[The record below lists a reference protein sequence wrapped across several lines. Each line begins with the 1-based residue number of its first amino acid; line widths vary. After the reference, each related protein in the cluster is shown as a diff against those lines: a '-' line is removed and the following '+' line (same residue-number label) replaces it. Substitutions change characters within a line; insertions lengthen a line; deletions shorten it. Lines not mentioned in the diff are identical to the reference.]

1 MRGVL
6 VPRSD
11 VNSDTAMIAEW
22 TVADRSRV
30 TAGMAIAQVETSK
43 AILDVAAPEDG
54 YLLHAAEQG
63 AEVHL
68 AEPIAYLF
76 AEVAELIA
84 HIAHGDLAHTGDRP
98 ADANGQPRATVP
110 AARRAGE
117 LGIDLGALRRPGLI
131 TVRDVEEA
139 AAASSSGLAELPDPL
154 PGRPGARRLMLVGAG
169 LGATQV
175 LEIVRAGDGSQDAV
189 AIVDDDR
196 ALWGGAV
203 GEVPVVGGSAELERL
218 FTRGTYDAA
227 VITIST
233 SVAVR
238 ARLRDL
244 CRAGGIPLSNAIDPT
259 ARIPADVVLGD
270 GNVIC
275 AFCHLG
281 AGARIGDNNFLSAYN
296 SFDHHNEL
304 GSDISTGPG
313 CMASGLVRIEDRV
326 RMGTGVFI
334 EPHVTVGA
342 GALIASGAVLRSSVP
357 AGHAVKTRVVT
368 TAVVPVGR

>member
-11 VNSDTAMIAEW
+11 VNSETAVIAEW
-22 TVADRSRV
+22 MVADRSPV
-30 TAGMAIAQVETSK
+30 SAGTAIAQVETSK
-43 AILDVAAPEDG
+43 AIIDVAAPEDG

-63 AEVHL
+63 ADVHL

-76 AEVAELIA
+76 GALDALDAHVAQRA
-84 HIAHGDLAHTGDRP
+84 TVP
-98 ADANGQPRATVP
+98 ADGEAAAANGRLRATVP
-110 AARRAGE
+110 AARRARE
-117 LGIDLGALRRPGLI
+117 LDVDLQALRRPGLI
-131 TVRDVEEA
+131 TVRDVEAAAA
-139 AAASSSGLAELPDPL
+139 AAASPAELPDPL
-154 PGRPGARRLMLVGAG
+154 LGRRGARRILLVGAG

-175 LEIVRAGDGSQDAV
+175 LEILRAGDGAQQAV

-196 ALWGGAV
+196 ARWGGVV
-203 GEVPVVGGSAELERL
+203 GDVPVVGGSAHLEAL
-218 FTRGTYDAA
+218 FARGAYDAA

-233 SVAVR
+233 SVPAR
-238 ARLRDL
+238 RRLREL
-244 CRAGGIPLSNAIDPT
+244 CRAAAIPLANAIDRT
-259 ARIPADVVLGD
+259 ARIPHDVVMGD

-296 SFDHHNEL
+296 SFDHHDEL

-313 CMASGLVRIEDRV
+313 CMASGLVRIDSGV

-334 EPHVTVGA
+334 EPHVTIGA
-342 GALIASGAVLRSSVP
+342 GALIASGAVLTTSVP
-357 AGHAVKTRVVT
+357 PGHAVKTRVVT
-368 TAVVPVGR
+368 TAVVPIRR

>member
-1 MRGVL
+1 MRGVF
-6 VPRSD
+6 VPRND
-11 VNSDTAMIAEW
+11 VNSDTAVIAEW
-22 TVADRSRV
+22 MVADRSPV
-30 TAGMAIAQVETSK
+30 SAGEAIAQVETSK
-43 AILDVAAPEDG
+43 ALLDVAAPEDG
-54 YLLHAAEQG
+54 YLLHAAKQG

-76 AEVAELIA
+76 AEVDELGA
-84 HIAHGDLAHTGDRP
+84 HVVHGGRAHDGDRP
-98 ADANGQPRATVP
+98 AGPNGRARATVP
-110 AARRAGE
+110 AARRADE
-117 LGIDLGALRRPGLI
+117 LGVDLRVLRRPGLI

-154 PGRPGARRLMLVGAG
+154 PGREGALRLMLVGAG

-175 LEIVRAGDGSQDAV
+175 LEILRAGDGGQDAV

-196 ALWGGAV
+196 ALWGDAV
-203 GEVPVVGGSAELERL
+203 GDVPVVGGSADLERL
-218 FTRGTYDAA
+218 FARGRYDAA

-238 ARLRDL
+238 ARLREL

-259 ARIPADVVLGD
+259 ARIPPDVALGD

-275 AFCHLG
+275 AFCHFG

-313 CMASGLVRIEDRV
+313 CMASGLVRIEDGV

-334 EPHVTVGA
+334 EPHVTIGA

-368 TAVVPVGR
+368 TAVVPIRR